1 MSTRP
6 QFREPEE
13 NTAYLLG
20 QALAALQRRDPR
32 GVNESGHDVRAAHS
46 AVFGNIDH
54 EGTRLTR
61 LAERARMTP
70 QAMSELVDDLVT
82 GGYLTR
88 IPDPT
93 DGRAKLIV
101 LTDLG
106 NVALQDAFDTIIGI
120 EAELETLLGRTG
132 LLRLRKALHA
142 IAERE

>member
-1 MSTRP
+1 MSSRP

-13 NTAYLLG
+13 NTTYLLG
-20 QALAALQRRDPR
+20 QALTVLQLEITR
-32 GVNESGHDVRAAHS
+32 GVNEAGHEVRTAHS

-54 EGTRLTR
+54 EGTRLTQ
-61 LAERARMTP
+61 LAERAGMTP
-70 QAMSELVDDLVT
+70 QAMSELVDDLVAR
-82 GGYLTR
+82 GYLAR

-120 EAELETLLGRTG
+120 EAELEALLGRPG
-132 LLRLRKALHA
+132 LLRFRKVLHA

>member
-6 QFREPEE
+6 RFREPEE

-20 QALAALQRRDPR
+20 QALATLQLQITR
-32 GVNESGHDVRAAHS
+32 GVNESGHEVRPAHS

-54 EGTRLTR
+54 EGTRLTQ

-70 QAMSELVDDLVT
+70 QAMSELVEDLVAR
-82 GGYLTR
+82 GYMER
-88 IPDPT
+88 VPDPT

-120 EAELETLLGRTG
+120 EAELEALLGRTG

-142 IAERE
+142 IAERD